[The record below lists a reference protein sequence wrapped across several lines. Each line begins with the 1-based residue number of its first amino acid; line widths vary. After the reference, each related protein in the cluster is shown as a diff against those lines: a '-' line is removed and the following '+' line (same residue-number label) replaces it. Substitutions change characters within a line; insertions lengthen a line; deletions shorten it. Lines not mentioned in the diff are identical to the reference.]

1 MHEPLQRRNPVKQ
14 AQLLPWQVPSAP
26 QSASAQQALAGRHC
40 LPHLTFGALHFFF
53 FFFFFASPSPWPRSG
68 SAPAAASSAVTPRR
82 VCDAPNAR
90 ASRSNCEP
98 SITPPPEI
106 T

>member
-1 MHEPLQRRNPVKQ
+1 
-14 AQLLPWQVPSAP
+14 
-26 QSASAQQALAGRHC
+26 
-40 LPHLTFGALHFFF
+40 
-53 FFFFFASPSPWPRSG
+53 
-68 SAPAAASSAVTPRR
+68 